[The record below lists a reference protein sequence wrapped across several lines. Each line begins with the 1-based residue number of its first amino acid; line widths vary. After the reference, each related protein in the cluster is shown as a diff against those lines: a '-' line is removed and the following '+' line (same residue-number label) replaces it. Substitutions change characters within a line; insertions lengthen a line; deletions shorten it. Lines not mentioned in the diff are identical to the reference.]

1 MGKHR
6 CGGKLVLTLLLLLS
20 YGSLNGCAP
29 TFSRQLRQRASPPVS
44 FQELVEHGAGHE
56 GELVILGGYILQTSN
71 EPDGSLLSILQAPLD
86 SRDKPKSR
94 DLSEGRFLVRTK
106 EFLDPEIYGKGR
118 KISVAGKVSGILPQP
133 LGNRL
138 YQYPVVEAEELHLWP
153 KEERYVR
160 PYRDYW
166 HYPWYPYPHRPYP
179 WWF

>member
-6 CGGKLVLTLLLLLS
+6 CGGKLVLTLILLLF
-20 YGSLNGCAP
+20 YGSLDGCAP
-29 TFSRQLRQRASPPVS
+29 TFSRQLQQGASPPGS

-86 SRDKPKSR
+86 SRDEPKSQ

-138 YQYPVVEAEELHLWP
+138 YQYPVVGAEELHLWP
-153 KEERYVR
+153 KEERYTR
-160 PYRDYW
+160 PYWDYW
-166 HYPWYPYPHRPYP
+166 HYPSYPYHYRPYP